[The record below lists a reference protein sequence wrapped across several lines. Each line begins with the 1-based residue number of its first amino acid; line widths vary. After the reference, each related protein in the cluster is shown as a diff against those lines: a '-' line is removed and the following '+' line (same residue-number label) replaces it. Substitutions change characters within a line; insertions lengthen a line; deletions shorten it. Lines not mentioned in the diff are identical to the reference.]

1 MPNMYCH
8 TSTDSPNEA
17 PSERATVPTMT
28 SAAIRLRVMIIMIS
42 RMRLSAANATINRS
56 YLAPS
61 WMSLYVAAV
70 PPT

>member
-1 MPNMYCH
+1 MYCH
-8 TSTDSPNEA
+8 TRTDSPNEA
-17 PSERATVPTMT
+17 PSDRATVPTMT

-42 RMRLSAANATINRS
+42 RMRLSAAKATIIRS

-70 PPT
+70 PPR